1 MSYTNQQAQEMQER
15 TAASIRNSRLR
26 RAPARAGAVIE
37 HQLVVQTP
45 ETPKASP
52 KRIRQ
57 GEKPPNKLEADWLW
71 KFELENPTIPV
82 FGQSFRVRI
91 ANGAW
96 FKVDYVTFWPDGKI
110 RAHEIKG
117 PKEGK
122 NVARGLLAL
131 KVAAGIY
138 PQIEWFLNWRES
150 GSWKEQRVLA

>member
-57 GEKPPNKLEADWLW
+57 GEKPPNKLEADWRANVERLHPEV
-71 KFELENPTIPV
+71 KFRAQAIR
-82 FGQSFRVRI
+82 FRL
-91 ANGAW
+91 AHGAW
-96 FKVDYVTFWPDGKI
+96 YKPDLMAWLNC
-110 RAHEIKG
+110 RVVCWETKG
-117 PKEGK
+117 PKQAK
-122 NVARGLLAL
+122 NVARGILTI
-131 KVAAGIY
+131 KFAAAAWPEVLFI
-138 PQIEWFLNWRES
+138 LVWRE
-150 GSWKEQRVLA
+150 GGVWCQQEVLP